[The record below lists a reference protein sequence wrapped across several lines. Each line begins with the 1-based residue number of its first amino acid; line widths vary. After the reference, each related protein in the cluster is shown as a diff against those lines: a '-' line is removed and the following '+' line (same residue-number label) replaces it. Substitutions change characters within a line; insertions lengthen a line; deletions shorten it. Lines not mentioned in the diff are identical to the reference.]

1 MRLQIVS
8 KKERVEKSDRLGCVQ
23 AMCLLFENVDSM
35 MNVALMKRSG
45 FEI

>member
-1 MRLQIVS
+1 MRLQTVS
-8 KKERVEKSDRLGCVQ
+8 KRELKSDRLGCVQ
-23 AMCLLFENVDSM
+23 AMCLLFENVDLM